1 MAIVIGILKFI
12 LTLLAVL
19 IIAALI
25 VIALIL
31 FAPVRYKVQGSF
43 TDEIPSARA
52 EAKWLA
58 GLLNVKAVY
67 DKEEGL
73 SAYVSVFSHRI
84 RDIIGGDDSDEDEDD
99 ITERD
104 ISKQDITERDVTES
118 HIGAADVSLNY
129 ASQEDT
135 DKQHTGNTAEMS
147 EDGVKAQGTGDN
159 TEIGEDRE
167 ITGAAGDTENA
178 EAAEAVGA
186 AEKRKLRI
194 SVYEAGRPVKR
205 QICELREKGISLKT
219 IIIAPFK
226 AARKVLQRAADALSH
241 GVDKAEAKLKAA
253 ACRLKEIS
261 LRIIRV
267 IRLRGTQLKELK
279 AVWDDK
285 RYAKGKALL
294 LDRIVKLLL
303 ELKPRHGS
311 GYIRIGRGDPY
322 STAQA
327 AQLAAFL
334 YPFYADTIEF
344 IPDFDQSILEG
355 SIDAGGRLRL
365 IVPVEAGLRIC
376 FSKELKAMYARVKQ
390 ILGRD

>member
-1 MAIVIGILKFI
+1 MLIVS
-12 LTLLAVL
+12 
-19 IIAALI
+19 ALI

-73 SAYVSVFSHRI
+73 SACVSVFSHRI

-135 DKQHTGNTAEMS
+135 AKQHTGNTAEMS

-167 ITGAAGDTENA
+167 ITGDTENA

>member
-58 GLLNVKAVY
+58 GILNVKAVY

-135 DKQHTGNTAEMS
+135 AKQHTGNTAEMS

-159 TEIGEDRE
+159 TEIG
-167 ITGAAGDTENA
+167 